1 MGQVI
6 QQSTVNRRQPTALP
20 SAIGHRLSTIDYRLP
35 SVRLSIL
42 SVLVGGFGLLACAG
56 DSRATGSL
64 RGTRL
69 AEPWPKPEFTLTG
82 TDGRSFDFR
91 RDTEGYVTLL
101 FFGYTHCP
109 DICPVHMANLG
120 AVLHK
125 LPPGT
130 ADQVRVVFVTTDP
143 ERDTPERLREW
154 LDNFDPRF
162 IGLAGSL
169 DSVNAIQRRIG
180 LAPAMRIPGDGD
192 HYTMG
197 HAAQIIAYTKDDLA
211 HVVYPF
217 GTRQEDWAHDL
228 PILITGNR

>member
-1 MGQVI
+1 MRQWHSGTVGQCAAYHVSRI
-6 QQSTVNRRQPTALP
+6 TFLVSR
-20 SAIGHRLSTIDYRLP
+20 
-35 SVRLSIL
+35 L
-42 SVLVGGFGLLACAG
+42 SVLSVLSVVVAGGAVLACAG
-56 DSRATGSL
+56 DSPAAGSL
-64 RGTRL
+64 RGTVL
-69 AEPWPKPEFTLTG
+69 AEPWPKPEFTLTR
-82 TDGRSFDFR
+82 TDGRSFDFKK
-91 RDTEGYVTLL
+91 DTEGYVTLL

-125 LPPGT
+125 LPPGS
-130 ADQVRVVFVTTDP
+130 AGQVRVVFVTTDP
-143 ERDTPERLREW
+143 QRDTPERLRKW
-154 LDNFDPRF
+154 LDNFDHRF

-180 LAPAMRIPGDGD
+180 LAPAMLIPGDGD
-192 HYTMG
+192 DYTMG

>member
-1 MGQVI
+1 MGGVLG
-6 QQSTVNRRQPTALP
+6 QSTVNSRQSTASGITLP
-20 SAIGHRLSTIDYRLP
+20 PRLSTINYRL
-35 SVRLSIL
+35 STAVL
-42 SVLVGGFGLLACAG
+42 SVLVGSCGLLACAG
-56 DSRATGSL
+56 DSRPAGSL
-64 RGTRL
+64 RGTVL

-82 TDGRSFDFR
+82 TDGRSFDFKK
-91 RDTEGYVTLL
+91 DTEGYVTLL

-192 HYTMG
+192 DYTMG

-228 PILITGNR
+228 PILVTGIR